1 MTAEPYPSGPFR
13 AFRYRHYPS
22 LWLANFFSYTSRWMQ
37 VPLLAWM
44 ILELTDSPWLVSLVG
59 FFSMLPTLLLG
70 LVGGILVDR
79 VDRRRLMTL
88 TQAIALLASCALA
101 FLMLTDAVR
110 VWHAYAAML
119 ITGACWA
126 LSFPARRAAIFDL
139 VGSTGVTNAIALDA
153 IGMNGSRMVGPGVA
167 GLLIGLTG
175 VAGGAVAV
183 AVCYALGYV
192 FLLPFPAGAGQ
203 PRATTR
209 QPVLRN
215 LLEGIAYVRGN
226 PVILATVL
234 VTLIINLLMFPY
246 VPLVTVVARDV
257 LHVGPTL
264 IGTLQAAEGLGSSVG
279 ASLIALAVGL
289 RYHGRV
295 YVGGSLLA
303 LLALFAFS
311 VSEWYIVS
319 FPVLFLLG
327 LGMAG
332 FATMQS
338 ALILILAKD
347 EMRGR
352 ALGVISLAIGAGPVG
367 SLLIGAVA
375 DNISPVFAIRVFA
388 LMGIMVLSVAVL
400 VLPRIMD
407 ATREI
412 LSSERR

>member
-1 MTAEPYPSGPFR
+1 MTSEPYSSGPFR

-79 VDRRRLMTL
+79 VDRRRLMTV
-88 TQAIALLASCALA
+88 TQGIAVLASCALA
-101 FLMLTDAVR
+101 FLMLTDTVR
-110 VWHAYAAML
+110 VWHAYATML

-139 VGSTGVTNAIALDA
+139 VGPTGVTNAIALDA

-175 VAGGAVAV
+175 VAGGSVAV
-183 AVCYALGYV
+183 AMCYALSYV
-192 FLLPFPAGAGQ
+192 FLLPFPAGLGQ
-203 PRATTR
+203 SRVTTR

-215 LLEGIAYVRGN
+215 LAEGITYVRSN

-234 VTLIINLLMFPY
+234 ITLIINLLMFPY

-279 ASLIALAVGL
+279 ASFIALAVGL

-295 YVGGSLLA
+295 YVGGSLLS

-311 VSEWYIVS
+311 VSQWYIVS

-338 ALILILAKD
+338 TLVLILAKD
-347 EMRGR
+347 DMRGR

-375 DNISPVFAIRVFA
+375 DNVSPVFAIRIFA
-388 LMGIMVLSVAVL
+388 LTGIIVLSIAVL
-400 VLPRIMD
+400 ILPRIMD
-407 ATREI
+407 ATRDI
-412 LSSERR
+412 LSGERR

>member
-1 MTAEPYPSGPFR
+1 MTSEPYPSGPFR

-70 LVGGILVDR
+70 LVGGVLVDR

-88 TQAIALLASCALA
+88 TQGIAVLASCVLAL
-101 FLMLTDAVR
+101 LMLTDTVR
-110 VWHAYAAML
+110 VWHAYATML
-119 ITGACWA
+119 ITGGCWA

-139 VGSTGVTNAIALDA
+139 VGPTGVTNAIALDA
-153 IGMNGSRMVGPGVA
+153 IGMNGSRMVGPGMA
-167 GLLIGLTG
+167 GVLISLTG
-175 VAGGAVAV
+175 VAGGSVAV
-183 AVCYALGYV
+183 AVCYALSYV

-203 PRATTR
+203 PRATAR
-209 QPVLRN
+209 QPVMRN
-215 LLEGIAYVRGN
+215 LAEGIAYVRSN

-246 VPLVTVVARDV
+246 VPMVTVVARDV

-279 ASLIALAVGL
+279 AAFIALAVGL

-295 YVGGSLLA
+295 YVGGSLLS

-311 VSEWYIVS
+311 VSQWYIVS

-338 ALILILAKD
+338 TLVLILAKD
-347 EMRGR
+347 AMRGR

-375 DNISPVFAIRVFA
+375 DNVSPVFAIRIFA
-388 LMGIMVLSVAVL
+388 LTGIMVLSVAVL
-400 VLPRIMD
+400 ALPRIMD

-412 LSSERR
+412 LGSERR

>member
-1 MTAEPYPSGPFR
+1 MF
-13 AFRYRHYPS
+13 
-22 LWLANFFSYTSRWMQ
+22 
-37 VPLLAWM
+37 LLA
-44 ILELTDSPWLVSLVG
+44 
-59 FFSMLPTLLLG
+59 
-70 LVGGILVDR
+70 
-79 VDRRRLMTL
+79 
-88 TQAIALLASCALA
+88 
-101 FLMLTDAVR
+101 
-110 VWHAYAAML
+110 
-119 ITGACWA
+119 
-126 LSFPARRAAIFDL
+126 
-139 VGSTGVTNAIALDA
+139 
-153 IGMNGSRMVGPGVA
+153 
-167 GLLIGLTG
+167 
-175 VAGGAVAV
+175 
-183 AVCYALGYV
+183 
-192 FLLPFPAGAGQ
+192 FPAGAGQ

-209 QPVLRN
+209 QPVMRN
-215 LLEGIAYVRGN
+215 LLEGIAYVSSN

-338 ALILILAKD
+338 ALVLILAKD

-367 SLLIGAVA
+367 SLMIGAVA
-375 DNISPVFAIRVFA
+375 DNISPVFAIRIF
-388 LMGIMVLSVAVL
+388 S
-400 VLPRIMD
+400 R
-407 ATREI
+407 
-412 LSSERR
+412 

>member
-1 MTAEPYPSGPFR
+1 MTSEPYSSGPFR

-70 LVGGILVDR
+70 LVGGLLVDR
-79 VDRRRLMTL
+79 VDRRRLMTT
-88 TQAIALLASCALA
+88 TQGIALLASCALA
-101 FLMLTDAVR
+101 FLMLSDTVR
-110 VWHAYAAML
+110 VWHAYAAAL
-119 ITGACWA
+119 VTGACWA

-139 VGSTGVTNAIALDA
+139 VGPTGVTNAIALDA

-175 VAGGAVAV
+175 VAGGSVAV
-183 AVCYALGYV
+183 AMCYALSYV
-192 FLLPFPAGAGQ
+192 FLLSFPADAGQ

-215 LLEGIAYVRGN
+215 LVEGVVYVRSN

-279 ASLIALAVGL
+279 ASFIALAVGL

-295 YVGGSLLA
+295 YVAGSLLS

-311 VSEWYIVS
+311 ISEWYIVS
-319 FPVLFLLG
+319 FPILFLLG

-367 SLLIGAVA
+367 SLLIGAIA
-375 DNISPVFAIRVFA
+375 DYVSPVFAMRIFA
-388 LMGIMVLSVAVL
+388 LMGIIVLSVAVL
-400 VLPRIMD
+400 ILPRIMD

>member
-1 MTAEPYPSGPFR
+1 MTSEPYPSGPFR

-70 LVGGILVDR
+70 LVGGVLVDR

-88 TQAIALLASCALA
+88 TQGIAVLASCVLAL
-101 FLMLTDAVR
+101 LMLTDTVR
-110 VWHAYAAML
+110 VWHAYATML
-119 ITGACWA
+119 ITGGCWA

-139 VGSTGVTNAIALDA
+139 VGPTGVTNAIALDA
-153 IGMNGSRMVGPGVA
+153 IGMNGSRMVGPGMA
-167 GLLIGLTG
+167 GVLISLTG
-175 VAGGAVAV
+175 VAGGSVAV
-183 AVCYALGYV
+183 AVCYALSYV

-203 PRATTR
+203 PRATAR
-209 QPVLRN
+209 QPVMRN
-215 LLEGIAYVRGN
+215 LVEGIAYVRSN

-246 VPLVTVVARDV
+246 VPMVTVVARDV

-279 ASLIALAVGL
+279 AAFIALAVGL

-295 YVGGSLLA
+295 YVGGSLLS

-311 VSEWYIVS
+311 VSQWYIVS

-338 ALILILAKD
+338 TLVLILAKD
-347 EMRGR
+347 AMRGR

-375 DNISPVFAIRVFA
+375 DNVSPVFAIRIFA
-388 LMGIMVLSVAVL
+388 LTGIMVLSVAVL
-400 VLPRIMD
+400 ALPRIMD

-412 LSSERR
+412 LGSERR

>member
-1 MTAEPYPSGPFR
+1 MTSEPYPSGPFR
-13 AFRYRHYPS
+13 AFRYRHYPF

-37 VPLLAWM
+37 MPLLAWM

-70 LVGGILVDR
+70 LVGGVLVDR
-79 VDRRRLMTL
+79 VDRRRLMTVTQGIAVL
-88 TQAIALLASCALA
+88 TSFAFA
-101 FLMLTDAVR
+101 FLMLTGTVR
-110 VWHAYAAML
+110 VWHAYGAVL

-139 VGSTGVTNAIALDA
+139 VGPTGVTNAIALDA
-153 IGMNGSRMVGPGVA
+153 IGMNGSRMVGPAVA
-167 GLLIGLTG
+167 GVLIGLTG
-175 VAGGAVAV
+175 VAGGSVAV
-183 AVCYALGYV
+183 AVCYALSYL
-192 FLLPFPAGAGQ
+192 FLLPFPAGTEQ
-203 PRATTR
+203 PRATAR
-209 QPVLRN
+209 QPVIRN
-215 LLEGIAYVRGN
+215 LVEGIAYVRSN

-246 VPLVTVVARDV
+246 VPMVTVLARDV
-257 LHVGPTL
+257 LHVGPVL

-295 YVGGSLLA
+295 YVCGSLLS

-319 FPVLFLLG
+319 FPILFLLG

-338 ALILILAKD
+338 ALVLILAKD

-367 SLLIGAVA
+367 SLMIGAVA
-375 DNISPVFAIRVFA
+375 DNVSPVFAIRIFA
-388 LMGIMVLSVAVL
+388 LTGIMVLSVAVL

>member
-1 MTAEPYPSGPFR
+1 MTSEPYASGPFR

-70 LVGGILVDR
+70 LVGGVLVDR
-79 VDRRRLMTL
+79 VDRRRLMTV
-88 TQAIALLASCALA
+88 TQGIAVLASCALA
-101 FLMLTDAVR
+101 FLMLTDTVR
-110 VWHAYAAML
+110 VWHAYAAVM

-139 VGSTGVTNAIALDA
+139 VGPTGVTNAIALDA
-153 IGMNGSRMVGPGVA
+153 IGMNGSRMVGPGVT

-175 VAGGAVAV
+175 VAGGSVAV
-183 AVCYALGYV
+183 ALCYALSYV
-192 FLLPFPAGAGQ
+192 FLLPFPAGTGQ

-215 LLEGIAYVRGN
+215 LVEGITYVRSN

-234 VTLIINLLMFPY
+234 ITLIINLLMFPY
-246 VPLVTVVARDV
+246 VPMVTVVARDV

-279 ASLIALAVGL
+279 AAFIALAVGL

-295 YVGGSLLA
+295 YVGGSLLS

-311 VSEWYIVS
+311 ISEWYIVS
-319 FPVLFLLG
+319 FPVLFFLG

-338 ALILILAKD
+338 ALVLILAKD
-347 EMRGR
+347 DMRGR

-375 DNISPVFAIRVFA
+375 DNVSPVFAIRIFA
-388 LMGIMVLSVAVL
+388 LTGIIVLSIAVL
-400 VLPRIMD
+400 ILPRIMD
-407 ATREI
+407 ATRDI
-412 LSSERR
+412 LSGERR

>member
-1 MTAEPYPSGPFR
+1 MTSEPYATGPFR

-22 LWLANFFSYTSRWMQ
+22 FWLANFFSYTSRWMQ

-44 ILELTDSPWLVSLVG
+44 ILELTDSPWLVALVG

-70 LVGGILVDR
+70 LLGGILVDR
-79 VDRRRLMTL
+79 VDRRRLMTF
-88 TQAIALLASCALA
+88 TQGIAVLASCALA
-101 FLMLTDAVR
+101 FLMLSGIAQ
-110 VWHAYAAML
+110 VWHAYGAAL
-119 ITGACWA
+119 VTGACWA

-139 VGSTGVTNAIALDA
+139 VGPAVVTNAMALDA
-153 IGMNGSRMVGPGVA
+153 IGMNGSRMLGPGLA
-167 GLLIGLTG
+167 GLLIGVTG
-175 VAGGAVAV
+175 VAGASVAV
-183 AVCYALGYV
+183 AVCYGLGYL
-192 FLLPFPAGAGQ
+192 FLLPFPSGAISN
-203 PRATTR
+203 RATTR

-215 LLEGIAYVRGN
+215 LLEGMAYVRQN

-264 IGTLQAAEGLGSSVG
+264 IGTLQAAEGLGSSIG
-279 ASLIALAVGL
+279 AAFIALAVGL

-295 YVGGSLLA
+295 YVGGSLLS

-311 VSEWYIVS
+311 ISEWYIIS
-319 FPVLFLLG
+319 FPILFFLG

-338 ALILILAKD
+338 TLILILAKD
-347 EMRGR
+347 DMRGR

-375 DNISPVFAIRVFA
+375 DSVSPVFAMRAFA
-388 LMGIMVLSVAVL
+388 LAGIVVLSVAVL
-400 VLPRIMD
+400 LLPRIMD
-407 ATREI
+407 ATRDI
-412 LSSERR
+412 LSSDQR

>member
-1 MTAEPYPSGPFR
+1 MTSEPYDAGPFR

-37 VPLLAWM
+37 MPLLAWM
-44 ILELTDSPWLVSLVG
+44 ILELTDSPWLVALVG

-79 VDRRRLMTL
+79 VDRRRLMTI
-88 TQAIALLASCALA
+88 TQGIAVLASCTLS
-101 FLMLTDAVR
+101 FLMLAGVAQ
-110 VWHAYAAML
+110 VWHAYGAAL
-119 ITGACWA
+119 VTGACWA

-139 VGSTGVTNAIALDA
+139 VGPSVVTNAMALDA
-153 IGMNGSRMVGPGVA
+153 IGMNGSRMVGPVIV

-175 VAGGAVAV
+175 VAGGSVAV
-183 AVCYALGYV
+183 AVCYALSYL
-192 FLLPFPAGAGQ
+192 FLLPFPSGAVSN
-203 PRATTR
+203 RATTR
-209 QPVLRN
+209 QSVLRN
-215 LLEGIAYVRGN
+215 LLEGMDYVREN
-226 PVILATVL
+226 PAILGTVL

-264 IGTLQAAEGLGSSVG
+264 IGTLQAAEGLGSAVG
-279 ASLIALAVGL
+279 AAFIAFAVGL

-295 YVGGSLLA
+295 YVGGSLLS
-303 LLALFAFS
+303 LLALFCFS
-311 VSEWYIVS
+311 ISEWYIVS
-319 FPVLFLLG
+319 FPILFFLG

-338 ALILILAKD
+338 TLILILAKD

-367 SLLIGAVA
+367 SLFIGAVA
-375 DNISPVFAIRVFA
+375 NSVSPVFAMRAFA
-388 LMGIMVLSVAVL
+388 LAGIVVLSVAVL

-407 ATREI
+407 ATRDI
-412 LSSERR
+412 LSSEQR

>member
-1 MTAEPYPSGPFR
+1 MTSEPYPSGPFR

-70 LVGGILVDR
+70 LVGGVLVDR

-88 TQAIALLASCALA
+88 TQGIAVLASCVLAL
-101 FLMLTDAVR
+101 LMLTDTVR
-110 VWHAYAAML
+110 VWHAYATML
-119 ITGACWA
+119 ITGGCWA

-139 VGSTGVTNAIALDA
+139 VGPTGVTNAIALDA
-153 IGMNGSRMVGPGVA
+153 IGMNGSRMVGPGMA
-167 GLLIGLTG
+167 GVLISLTG
-175 VAGGAVAV
+175 VAGGSVAV
-183 AVCYALGYV
+183 AVCYALSYV

-203 PRATTR
+203 PRATAR
-209 QPVLRN
+209 QPVMRN
-215 LLEGIAYVRGN
+215 LVEGIAYVRSN

-246 VPLVTVVARDV
+246 VPMVTVVARDV

-279 ASLIALAVGL
+279 AAFIALAVGL

-295 YVGGSLLA
+295 YVGGSLLS

-311 VSEWYIVS
+311 VSQWYIVS

-338 ALILILAKD
+338 TLVLILAKD
-347 EMRGR
+347 DMRGR

-375 DNISPVFAIRVFA
+375 DNVSPVFAIRIFA
-388 LMGIMVLSVAVL
+388 LTGIMVLSVAVL
-400 VLPRIMD
+400 ALPRIMD

-412 LSSERR
+412 LGSERR

>member
-1 MTAEPYPSGPFR
+1 MTSEPYAPGPFR

-70 LVGGILVDR
+70 LVGGVLVDR
-79 VDRRRLMTL
+79 VDRRRLMTV
-88 TQAIALLASCALA
+88 TQGIAVLASCALA
-101 FLMLTDAVR
+101 FLMLTDTVR

-139 VGSTGVTNAIALDA
+139 VGPTGVTNAIALDA

-175 VAGGAVAV
+175 VAGGSVAV
-183 AVCYALGYV
+183 AMCYALSYV
-192 FLLPFPAGAGQ
+192 FLLPFPTGAGQ

-215 LLEGIAYVRGN
+215 LVEGITYVRSN
-226 PVILATVL
+226 PVILTTVL
-234 VTLIINLLMFPY
+234 ITLIINLLMFPY
-246 VPLVTVVARDV
+246 VPMVTVVARDV

-279 ASLIALAVGL
+279 ASFIALAVGL

-295 YVGGSLLA
+295 YVGGSLLS

-311 VSEWYIVS
+311 VSQWYIVS

-338 ALILILAKD
+338 TLILILAKD
-347 EMRGR
+347 DMRGR
-352 ALGVISLAIGAGPVG
+352 ALGVISLGIGAGPVG

-375 DNISPVFAIRVFA
+375 DSISPVFAIRIFA
-388 LMGIMVLSVAVL
+388 LTGIIVLSVAVL

>member
-1 MTAEPYPSGPFR
+1 MTSEPYPSGPFR

-37 VPLLAWM
+37 MPLLAWM
-44 ILELTDSPWLVSLVG
+44 ILERTDSPWLVSLVG

-70 LVGGILVDR
+70 LVRGVLVDR
-79 VDRRRLMTL
+79 VDRLRLMPV
-88 TQAIALLASCALA
+88 TQAISVLASCVLA
-101 FLMLTDAVR
+101 FLMLTDTVR
-110 VWHAYAAML
+110 VWHAYVAVM

-139 VGSTGVTNAIALDA
+139 VGPTVVTNAIALDA
-153 IGMNGSRMVGPGVA
+153 IGMNGSRMVGPAVA

-175 VAGGAVAV
+175 VAGGSVAV
-183 AVCYALGYV
+183 AVCYALSYA
-192 FLLPFPAGAGQ
+192 FLLAFPAGAGQ
-203 PRATTR
+203 PRAMPR
-209 QPVLRN
+209 QPVIRN
-215 LLEGIAYVRGN
+215 LLEGIAYVRSN
-226 PVILATVL
+226 PVILGTVL
-234 VTLIINLLMFPY
+234 ITLIINLLMFPY
-246 VPLVTVVARDV
+246 MPMVTVLARDM
-257 LHVGPTL
+257 LHVGPAL
-264 IGTLQAAEGLGSSVG
+264 IGTLQAAEGLGSSIG

-295 YVGGSLLA
+295 YVGGSLLS

-338 ALILILAKD
+338 TLVLILAKD

-367 SLLIGAVA
+367 SLLIGALAANV
-375 DNISPVFAIRVFA
+375 SPVFAIRIFA
-388 LMGIMVLSVAVL
+388 LAGIMVLSVAVL
-400 VLPRIMD
+400 ALPRIMD

-412 LSSERR
+412 LSSEYR

>member
-1 MTAEPYPSGPFR
+1 MTSEPYASGPFR

-70 LVGGILVDR
+70 LVGGVLVDR
-79 VDRRRLMTL
+79 VDRRRLMTV
-88 TQAIALLASCALA
+88 TQGIAVLASCALA
-101 FLMLTDAVR
+101 FLMLTDTVR
-110 VWHAYAAML
+110 VWHAYAAVM

-139 VGSTGVTNAIALDA
+139 VGPAGVTNAIALDA
-153 IGMNGSRMVGPGVA
+153 IGMNGSRMVGPGVT

-175 VAGGAVAV
+175 VAGGSVAV
-183 AVCYALGYV
+183 ALCYALSYV

-215 LLEGIAYVRGN
+215 LVEGIAYVRSN

-234 VTLIINLLMFPY
+234 ITLIINLLMFPY
-246 VPLVTVVARDV
+246 VPMVTVVARDV

-279 ASLIALAVGL
+279 AAFIALAVGL

-295 YVGGSLLA
+295 YVGGSLLS

-311 VSEWYIVS
+311 ISEWYIVS
-319 FPVLFLLG
+319 FPVLFFLG

-338 ALILILAKD
+338 ALVLILAKD
-347 EMRGR
+347 DMRGR

-375 DNISPVFAIRVFA
+375 DNISPVFAIRIFA
-388 LMGIMVLSVAVL
+388 LTGIIVLSIAVL
-400 VLPRIMD
+400 ILPRVMD
-407 ATREI
+407 ATRDI
-412 LSSERR
+412 LSGESR

>member
-1 MTAEPYPSGPFR
+1 M
-13 AFRYRHYPS
+13 
-22 LWLANFFSYTSRWMQ
+22 
-37 VPLLAWM
+37 PLLAWM
-44 ILELTDSPWLVSLVG
+44 ILELTDSPWLVALVG

-88 TQAIALLASCALA
+88 TQGIAVLASCTLA
-101 FLMLTDAVR
+101 FLMLAGVAQ
-110 VWHAYAAML
+110 VWHAYGGAL
-119 ITGACWA
+119 VTGACWA

-139 VGSTGVTNAIALDA
+139 VGPTGVTNAIALDA
-153 IGMNGSRMVGPGVA
+153 IGMNGSRMVGPAVA

-175 VAGGAVAV
+175 VAGCSVAV
-183 AVCYALGYV
+183 AVCYGLSYL
-192 FLLPFPAGAGQ
+192 FLLPFPSGAA
-203 PRATTR
+203 PNRATTR

-215 LLEGIAYVRGN
+215 LLEGMAYVREN
-226 PVILATVL
+226 PVILATIL

-279 ASLIALAVGL
+279 AALITLAVGL

-295 YVGGSLLA
+295 YVGGSILSLLA
-303 LLALFAFS
+303 LVGFS
-311 VSEWYIVS
+311 LSEWYIVS

-338 ALILILAKD
+338 TLVLILAKD

-367 SLLIGAVA
+367 SLFIGAVA
-375 DNISPVFAIRVFA
+375 DSVSPVFAIRAFA
-388 LMGIMVLSVAVL
+388 LTGIVVLSVAVL
-400 VLPRIMD
+400 AMPRIMD
-407 ATREI
+407 ATRDI
-412 LSSERR
+412 LSSEQR

>member
-1 MTAEPYPSGPFR
+1 M
-13 AFRYRHYPS
+13 
-22 LWLANFFSYTSRWMQ
+22 
-37 VPLLAWM
+37 PLLAWM
-44 ILELTDSPWLVSLVG
+44 ILELTDSPWLVALVG

-88 TQAIALLASCALA
+88 TQGIAVLASCALA
-101 FLMLTDAVR
+101 FLMLAGTAQ
-110 VWHAYAAML
+110 VWHAYGAAL
-119 ITGACWA
+119 VTGACWA

-139 VGSTGVTNAIALDA
+139 VGPSVVTNAMALDA
-153 IGMNGSRMVGPGVA
+153 IGMNGSRMVGPLIA

-175 VAGGAVAV
+175 VAGGSVAV
-183 AVCYALGYV
+183 AVCYALSYL
-192 FLLPFPAGAGQ
+192 FLLPFPSGTVSN
-203 PRATTR
+203 RATTR

-215 LLEGIAYVRGN
+215 LLEGMAYVRDN

-264 IGTLQAAEGLGSSVG
+264 IGTLQAVEGLGSAVG
-279 ASLIALAVGL
+279 AAFIAFAVGL

-295 YVGGSLLA
+295 YVGGSLLS
-303 LLALFAFS
+303 LLALFCFS
-311 VSEWYIVS
+311 ISEWYIVS
-319 FPVLFLLG
+319 FPILFFLG

-338 ALILILAKD
+338 TLILILAKD

-367 SLLIGAVA
+367 SLFIGAVA
-375 DNISPVFAIRVFA
+375 NSVSPVFAIRAFA
-388 LMGIMVLSVAVL
+388 LTGIVVLSVAVL
-400 VLPRIMD
+400 ILPRVMD
-407 ATREI
+407 ATRDI
-412 LSSERR
+412 LSSEQR

>member
-1 MTAEPYPSGPFR
+1 MTSEPYPSGPFR

-37 VPLLAWM
+37 VPLLTWM
-44 ILELTDSPWLVSLVG
+44 ILDLTNSPWLVSLVG

-70 LVGGILVDR
+70 LVGGVLVDR
-79 VDRRRLMTL
+79 VDRRRLMTI
-88 TQAIALLASCALA
+88 TQGISVLASCAFA
-101 FLMLTDAVR
+101 FLMLTDTAR
-110 VWHAYAAML
+110 VWHAYAAVL

-139 VGSTGVTNAIALDA
+139 VGPTGVTNAIALDA

-175 VAGGAVAV
+175 VAGGSVAV
-183 AVCYALGYV
+183 ATCYALGYV

-203 PRATTR
+203 PRATAR

-215 LLEGIAYVRGN
+215 LVEGITYVRSN

-234 VTLIINLLMFPY
+234 ITLIINLLMFPY
-246 VPLVTVVARDV
+246 VPMVTVVARDV

-279 ASLIALAVGL
+279 ASFIALAVGL

-295 YVGGSLLA
+295 YVGGSLLS

-311 VSEWYIVS
+311 VSQWYIVS

-327 LGMAG
+327 VGMAG

-347 EMRGR
+347 DMRGR

-367 SLLIGAVA
+367 SLLIGMVA
-375 DNISPVFAIRVFA
+375 DNVSPVFAIRIFA
-388 LMGIMVLSVAVL
+388 LMGVMVLSVAVL